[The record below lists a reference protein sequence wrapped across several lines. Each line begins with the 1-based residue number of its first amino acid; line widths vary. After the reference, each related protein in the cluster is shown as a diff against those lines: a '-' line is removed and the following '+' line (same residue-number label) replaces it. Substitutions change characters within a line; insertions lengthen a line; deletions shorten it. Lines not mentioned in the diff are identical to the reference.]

1 MRSGGFRERVIYWER
16 LVWCMNR
23 PAYFEYKLAA
33 VLDRLPTPTAA
44 DIAKYDNV
52 PRPMLYFQSPEVCA
66 ALDVFV
72 REEGETMS
80 NELPDAVEVAPDE
93 AAMNITTCPKC
104 TTELEGG
111 FGLAGGGYG
120 PYLFCPADD
129 CDFFRKKQLGAD
141 EE

>member
-1 MRSGGFRERVIYWER
+1 MNVDTSKAIANGRWFIRSKWYEPWMLEASRRPTVVQARARMRSGGFRERVIYWER

-66 ALDVFV
+66 ALDV
-72 REEGETMS
+72 
-80 NELPDAVEVAPDE
+80 LCA
-93 AAMNITTCPKC
+93 
-104 TTELEGG
+104 
-111 FGLAGGGYG
+111 
-120 PYLFCPADD
+120 
-129 CDFFRKKQLGAD
+129 RKAKR
-141 EE
+141 